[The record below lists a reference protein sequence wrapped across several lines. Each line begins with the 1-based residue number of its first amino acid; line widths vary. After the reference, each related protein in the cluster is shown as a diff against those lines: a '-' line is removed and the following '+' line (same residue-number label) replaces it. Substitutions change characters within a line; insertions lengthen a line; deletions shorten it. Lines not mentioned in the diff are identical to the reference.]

1 MQCIVF
7 YSRCIALHFQLLQLV
22 CFTGKISQNA
32 WVGKIWV
39 FSLIF
44 HELGKKYFIALG
56 NLWKIVSYIWELCG
70 FFNSIDFNSKPAV
83 WEYNSFPHKIPT
95 VWNFTLP
102 ILWGLFGFCSN
113 FYIPQN
119 LTAWEW
125 YGFPDNISII
135 WELVHF
141 QTLGIAWVL
150 INSKSAR

>member
-22 CFTGKISQNA
+22 CFTGKSLKMHE
-32 WVGKIWV
+32 WERYGYSHL
-39 FSLIF
+39 FSMNW
-44 HELGKKYFIALG
+44 EKKYFIALE

-70 FFNSIDFNSKPAV
+70 FFNSIDFNSKPTV

-125 YGFPDNISII
+125 YGFPDNIFII